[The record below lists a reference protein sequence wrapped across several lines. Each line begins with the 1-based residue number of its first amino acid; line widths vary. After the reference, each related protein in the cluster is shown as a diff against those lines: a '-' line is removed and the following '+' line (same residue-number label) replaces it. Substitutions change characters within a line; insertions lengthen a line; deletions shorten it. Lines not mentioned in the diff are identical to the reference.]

1 MGTEDL
7 NTQTTFSDNNSTQ
20 RKVSG
25 LNRMFTSY
33 RPSLSFKQ
41 RMSNFLH
48 GVCRWSFFHGR
59 SSNKDHDVLL
69 EQWACEDSE
78 SILKTFED
86 CNIDFENA
94 NSLRLP
100 LEPWDAIHS
109 IQPEKCQVLNSAMA
123 PVVLAFAVE
132 RKNLPMQPIVKQY
145 AVKVGDDLRQDALVL
160 QMFRLM
166 DLIWEHYG
174 LWNVQLKPNGVVP
187 VTPTEGV
194 LAFVPQSQ
202 NIATILQDFEGRISK
217 FIQVHND
224 HTGPKLQK
232 AHERFCGSCAA
243 YCVATYLIGV
253 GDRHLDNLMIAENGH
268 FFHIDFGF
276 ILGDDPK
283 PRVPAIRVP
292 LEVVTALR
300 EIGVYDEFDRLVGE
314 AFILVRRTARLWT
327 RLLILMATGG
337 GQGISM
343 LEKDP
348 GRGVDFIRERLHLDM
363 DEKEAQNL
371 MQNEV
376 KKSASSLVHI
386 VWDKIHGVGQFCR

>member
-145 AVKVGDDLRQDALVL
+145 AVKVGDDLRQ
-160 QMFRLM
+160 
-166 DLIWEHYG
+166 
-174 LWNVQLKPNGVVP
+174 
-187 VTPTEGV
+187 
-194 LAFVPQSQ
+194 
-202 NIATILQDFEGRISK
+202 
-217 FIQVHND
+217 
-224 HTGPKLQK
+224 
-232 AHERFCGSCAA
+232 
-243 YCVATYLIGV
+243 
-253 GDRHLDNLMIAENGH
+253 
-268 FFHIDFGF
+268 
-276 ILGDDPK
+276 
-283 PRVPAIRVP
+283 
-292 LEVVTALR
+292 
-300 EIGVYDEFDRLVGE
+300 
-314 AFILVRRTARLWT
+314 
-327 RLLILMATGG
+327 
-337 GQGISM
+337 
-343 LEKDP
+343 
-348 GRGVDFIRERLHLDM
+348 
-363 DEKEAQNL
+363 
-371 MQNEV
+371 
-376 KKSASSLVHI
+376 
-386 VWDKIHGVGQFCR
+386 